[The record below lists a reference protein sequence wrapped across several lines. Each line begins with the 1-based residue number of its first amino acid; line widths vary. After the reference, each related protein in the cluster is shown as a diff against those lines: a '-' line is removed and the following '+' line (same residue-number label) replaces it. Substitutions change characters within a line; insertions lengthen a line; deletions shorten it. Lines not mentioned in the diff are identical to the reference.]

1 MKLVVKLRLPP
12 RDREESMG
20 EESRSQER
28 RNDAPKSDEPRSD
41 AFTSGRPSAEEPTSM
56 KPTSDKPRSN
66 RVELLASIGLALT
79 TVREH
84 KLRSFLTVLGVIIG
98 TGTIIGVG
106 SIIAGLDSAV
116 TNVIRGF
123 GTNTAIIFKFPI
135 GFQTRTPEMLR
146 RKPITYDD
154 ALAIAARCP
163 SVEYVSPYLI
173 PNSFGNNVPQISI
186 ARYKGNELY
195 NADVS
200 GTDETYAESGQV
212 EIAEGRF
219 FTDIENQHRMP
230 VAAIG
235 ADVPRA
241 LFNGED
247 PVGKWIDVNGHKFQI
262 VGVMKR
268 PSNSFPG
275 QDDIR
280 VMLPYFSMHKLF
292 PASKENLLF
301 VTAKPG
307 RMAAAID
314 EATAVLRIRRRVP
327 SNKPDDFS
335 ISTSDQLVQQFHSV
349 TEMVAL
355 VMVVMSSV
363 GLLVGG
369 IGVMNIMLV
378 SVTER
383 TREIGIRKAIGA
395 RRADIVLQ
403 FLTEAVVLTGLGGLI
418 GMTFGW
424 AVSVTCRLVYPAL
437 PTSVPWW
444 AAALGVVVSIAI
456 GLFFGIWPANKAARL
471 DPVVALRY
479 E

>member
-1 MKLVVKLRLPP
+1 M
-12 RDREESMG
+12 
-20 EESRSQER
+20 
-28 RNDAPKSDEPRSD
+28 
-41 AFTSGRPSAEEPTSM
+41 TW
-56 KPTSDKPRSN
+56 
-66 RVELLASIGLALT
+66 VELSSAIGLALA

-84 KLRSFLTVLGVIIG
+84 KMRSFLTVLGVIIG

-106 SIIAGLDSAV
+106 SIIAGLDGAV
-116 TNVIRGF
+116 TGILRSF

-135 GFQTRTPEMLR
+135 GFQSRTPEMLR
-146 RKPITYDD
+146 RKAITYEDG
-154 ALAIAARCP
+154 LAIAARCP

-173 PNSFGNNVPQISI
+173 PNSFGTGPQINI

-195 NADVS
+195 NADIS
-200 GTDETYAESGQV
+200 GTEEAYAQSGQ
-212 EIAEGRF
+212 AEMEQGRF
-219 FTDIENQHRMP
+219 FTNTENQHRMP
-230 VAAIG
+230 VAVVG

-241 LFNGED
+241 LMNGED
-247 PVGKWIDVNGHKFQI
+247 PIGKWIDVNGHKFEI

-268 PSNSFPG
+268 PGASFPG

-292 PASKENLLF
+292 PASKENLLM
-301 VTAKPG
+301 VTARPG
-307 RMAAAID
+307 RLAAAID
-314 EATAVLRIRRRVP
+314 EATAVMRIQRHVP
-327 SNKPDDFS
+327 ANKPDDFS
-335 ISTSDQLVQQFHSV
+335 ISTSDQLVAQFHSV
-349 TEMVAL
+349 TAIVAL
-355 VMVVMSSV
+355 VMVVMSSI

-424 AVSVTCRLVYPAL
+424 AVSLACRLIYPAL
-437 PTSVPWW
+437 PTAVPLW
-444 AAALGVVVSIAI
+444 AAVLGVVVSVAI

>member
-1 MKLVVKLRLPP
+1 M
-12 RDREESMG
+12 
-20 EESRSQER
+20 
-28 RNDAPKSDEPRSD
+28 
-41 AFTSGRPSAEEPTSM
+41 T
-56 KPTSDKPRSN
+56 
-66 RVELLASIGLALT
+66 RVELSSAIGLALA

-84 KLRSFLTVLGVIIG
+84 KMRSFLTVLGVIIG
-98 TGTIIGVG
+98 TGTIIAVG
-106 SIIAGLDSAV
+106 SIIAGLDGAV
-116 TNVIRGF
+116 TGIMRSF
-123 GTNTAIIFKFPI
+123 GTNTAIVFKFPI
-135 GFQTRTPEMLR
+135 GFQSRTPEQLR
-146 RKPITYDD
+146 RKAITYEDG
-154 ALAIAARCP
+154 LAIARRCP

-173 PNSFGNNVPQISI
+173 PNSFGSGPQINI

-195 NADVS
+195 NVDIS
-200 GTDETYAESGQV
+200 GTEESYAQSGQA
-212 EIAEGRF
+212 EMAEGRF
-219 FTDIENQHRMP
+219 FTDVENQHHMP
-230 VAAIG
+230 VAVIG

-241 LFNGED
+241 LMNGED
-247 PVGKWIDVNGHKFQI
+247 PVGKWMDVNGHKFEI

-268 PSNSFPG
+268 AAASFPG

-292 PASKENLLF
+292 PASKENLLM

-307 RMAAAID
+307 RLAAAVD
-314 EATAVLRIRRRVP
+314 EATAVLRIQRHVP
-327 SNKPDDFS
+327 PNKPDDFS
-335 ISTSDQLVQQFHSV
+335 ISTSDQLVEQFHSV
-349 TEMVAL
+349 TAIVAL

-395 RRADIVLQ
+395 RHADIVLQ

-424 AVSVTCRLVYPAL
+424 AVSLACRLIYPAL
-437 PTSVPWW
+437 PTAVPLW
-444 AAALGVVVSIAI
+444 AAALGVVVSVAI